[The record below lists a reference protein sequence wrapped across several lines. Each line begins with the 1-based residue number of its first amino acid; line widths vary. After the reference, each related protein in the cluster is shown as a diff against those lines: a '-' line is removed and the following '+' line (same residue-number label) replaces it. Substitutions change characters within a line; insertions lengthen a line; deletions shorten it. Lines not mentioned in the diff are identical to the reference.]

1 MARRAALSV
10 IGLPEGGALVEQVC
24 YHTQGDQ
31 SKGDPDHSAGDYVVG
46 VVEVVADAGEA
57 DPEGKGDHAKLD
69 EGPEDLERPVDN
81 PDWSVLRPW
90 EVGQPG
96 LEGVDCYGCNDDES
110 EVGLWKV

>member
-10 IGLPEGGALVEQVC
+10 IGLPEGGALVEQVR

-81 PDWSVLRPW
+81 PDWSVLRPG

-96 LEGVDCYGCNDDES
+96 LEGVYCYGCNDDES